1 MSQAP
6 PELTISGFFLRA
18 TAIFA
23 GFPVLFLLI
32 GGVFSG
38 RNAYLEIFSVIT
50 VAAWCLVPGQFCWFP
65 GNRFL
70 SLHLRGWMLGQYHM
84 IIGTSLV
91 LLLCS
96 HPFLLVLPKLFEY
109 GISPREAFFTM
120 ISTPHP
126 GVISGI
132 ISWLMLAVL
141 GVTAWCR
148 NFLPMGYNTW
158 LRMHGALA
166 SLVLIF
172 GLHHALLLGRHITP
186 FMSVVFVIFAL
197 AAAVMIVRRWFNR
210 IRQIKPSQL
219 LPPQKETGRLEKQKH
234 GSEKMEAKK

>member
-1 MSQAP
+1 MPQTP
-6 PELTISGFFLRA
+6 PELTINSFFLRA
-18 TAIFA
+18 TAVFA

-32 GGVFSG
+32 AGVFSG

-50 VAAWCLVPGQFCWFP
+50 IAAWCLVPGQFYWFP

-132 ISWLMLAVL
+132 ISWLLLAVL

-148 NFLPMGYNTW
+148 NFLPLGYKAW
-158 LRMHGALA
+158 LRMHGILA

-172 GLHHALLLGRHITP
+172 GLHHVLLLGRHITP
-186 FMSVVFVIFAL
+186 FIAVIFILFTL
-197 AAAVMIVRRWFNR
+197 AATVMMVRRWVNR
-210 IRQIKPSQL
+210 IRHVKPASL
-219 LPPQKETGRLEKQKH
+219 LSPQGDTGRLEKQEH
-234 GSEKMEAKK
+234 RSEKEGGEK